1 MTEDETVG
9 WHHRLHR
16 REFEQAPELVMD
28 RKAWCAAACGVAKTQ
43 PQLSD

>member
-28 RKAWCAAACGVAKTQ
+28 RKAWHAAVHVKVRVRTR
-43 PQLSD
+43 LSN